1 MSYAEQVANTIDELR
16 TVAEEHGCEVG
27 RAGSYD
33 CIVVGGTGETIRP
46 VPTAVFRKARALGLE
61 AAGAHVDEATGRP
74 QVGFDFVEPPERGD
88 EE

>member
-16 TVAEEHGCEVG
+16 TVAEEHDCEVG

-33 CIVVGGTGETIRP
+33 CIVVGGTGETVRP
-46 VPTAVFRKARALGLE
+46 VPTAVFRTARELGLE
-61 AAGAHVDEATGRP
+61 AAGVEVGEPTGRP

>member
-1 MSYAEQVANTIDELR
+1 MSYAEQVADTIDELR
-16 TVAEEHGCEVG
+16 TVAEDHDCEVG

-46 VPTAVFRKARALGLE
+46 VPTAVFRAARELGLE
-61 AAGAHVDEATGRP
+61 AAGAHVDAATGRP
-74 QVGFDFVEPPERGD
+74 QVGFDFVEPPERAD